1 MSENTNE
8 NIEKAQENE
17 IKAPENE
24 VIIPEGDVKA
34 TENEVNTPEE
44 EKKAVAVKKFP
55 YFEPFAGI
63 FIAIVC
69 TVVFLWFTDLI
80 TIAFYVEPPILI
92 PAFLRIEIQ
101 ALWLPIILW
110 GLVRIAGNIAYLIEK
125 VYTQRLAIISLVA
138 NALTVII
145 TSVILARNYIVNP
158 EYADY
163 MIRLFEPSVAPWFG
177 VMLANPHIII
187 IVIVSLVMVLDS
199 ITVVRKRNK
208 VIEAEASETV

>member
-1 MSENTNE
+1 MSENINE
-8 NIEKAQENE
+8 NESTETTPENE
-17 IKAPENE
+17 VKAPENE
-24 VIIPEGDVKA
+24 VK
-34 TENEVNTPEE
+34 TPEE
-44 EKKAVAVKKFP
+44 AKKAVAVKKFP

-69 TVVFLWFTDLI
+69 TVVFLWFTDFI

-92 PAFLRIEIQ
+92 PAFLQVEIQ

-125 VYTQRLAIISLVA
+125 VYTKRLAIISLVA
-138 NALTVII
+138 NLLTVII
-145 TSVILARNYIVNP
+145 TFVILARNYIVNP

-163 MIRLFEPSVAPWFG
+163 MIRLFEPTIAPWFG

-199 ITVVRKRNK
+199 ITVIRKRNRVVK
-208 VIEAEASETV
+208 AEIEAEATAVA

>member
-1 MSENTNE
+1 MSENANE
-8 NIEKAQENE
+8 NTVDVPEENE
-17 IKAPENE
+17 KAPENK
-24 VIIPEGDVKA
+24 VKA
-34 TENEVNTPEE
+34 PEE
-44 EKKAVAVKKFP
+44 AKKAVAVKKFP

-63 FIAIVC
+63 VIAIVC

-92 PAFLRIEIQ
+92 PAFLQVEIQ

-125 VYTQRLAIISLVA
+125 VYTKRLAVISLIA
-138 NALTVII
+138 NLLTVII
-145 TSVILARNYIVNP
+145 TILILARDYIVNP
-158 EYADY
+158 KYADY

-187 IVIVSLVMVLDS
+187 IAIVYLVMILDS
-199 ITVVRKRNK
+199 ITVIRKRNK
-208 VIEAEASETV
+208 VVEMEKLEAGREVTQ